1 MPKLILIQT
10 INIVLLYILKR
21 LNLHIIEGLK
31 MSSPTELE
39 DLPGVGPAIA
49 KKLSEAGYR
58 SPEAVA
64 VATPKELAA
73 AADIGESTATRIIE
87 AAREMLNIGFVSA
100 QEFLEQRKKI
110 STITTGTKNLDQLLG
125 GGIETRGITEFFGEF
140 RTGKTQI
147 CLQLSVTVQLPEE
160 RGGLN
165 GEAIYIDTEGTF
177 RPERL
182 VQIALKFELDP
193 KEVLKR
199 VIYARAYNSD
209 HQLYLSQNIDGLI
222 EKGRNIKLVVVDSMV
237 GHFRSEYIGRGMLAE
252 RQQKL
257 NKHLHTLLRLAE
269 LYNLAVVV
277 TNQVMAK
284 PDAFFGDPTSPVGGH
299 IVAHNCTTRV
309 YLRKSKGNQRIARL
323 VDSPYLPELEVLF
336 AIDENGVIDA

>member
-1 MPKLILIQT
+1 
-10 INIVLLYILKR
+10 
-21 LNLHIIEGLK
+21 

>member
-1 MPKLILIQT
+1 
-10 INIVLLYILKR
+10 
-21 LNLHIIEGLK
+21 
-31 MSSPTELE
+31 MSTPTKLE
-39 DLPGVGPAIA
+39 DLPGIGPAIA
-49 KKLSEAGYR
+49 KKLTEAGYR

-64 VATPKELAA
+64 VATPKELAS
-73 AADIGESTATRIIE
+73 AADIGETTASRIIE
-87 AAREMLNIGFVSA
+87 ATREMLNIGFISA
-100 QEFLEQRKKI
+100 QEFLEQRRTI
-110 STITTGTKNLDQLLG
+110 SQITTGTKNLDQLLG

-147 CLQLSVTVQLPEE
+147 CHQLSVTVQLPEE
-160 RGGLN
+160 SGGLN
-165 GEAIYIDTEGTF
+165 GDAVYIDTEGTF

-182 VQIALKFELDP
+182 VQIATRFELEP
-193 KEVLKR
+193 QEVLKR
-199 VIYARAYNSD
+199 IVYARAYNSD
-209 HQLYLSQNIDGLI
+209 HQLYLSQNIDEII
-222 EKGRNIKLVVVDSMV
+222 EKGRNIKVIVVDSII

-277 TNQVMAK
+277 ANQVMAK

-323 VDSPYLPELEVLF
+323 VDSPYLPESEVLF
-336 AIDENGVIDA
+336 AIEESGVSDS

>member
-1 MPKLILIQT
+1 
-10 INIVLLYILKR
+10 
-21 LNLHIIEGLK
+21 
-31 MSSPTELE
+31 MSTPTKLE
-39 DLPGVGPAIA
+39 DLPGIGPAIA
-49 KKLSEAGYR
+49 KKLTEAGYR

-64 VATPKELAA
+64 VATPKELAS
-73 AADIGESTATRIIE
+73 AADIGETTASRIIE
-87 AAREMLNIGFVSA
+87 AAREMLNIGFISA
-100 QEFLEQRKKI
+100 QEFLEQRRTI
-110 STITTGTKNLDQLLG
+110 SQITTGTKNLDQLLG

-147 CLQLSVTVQLPEE
+147 CHQLSVTVQLPEE
-160 RGGLN
+160 SGGLN
-165 GEAIYIDTEGTF
+165 GDAVYIDTEGTF

-182 VQIALKFELDP
+182 VQIATRFELEP
-193 KEVLKR
+193 QEVLKR
-199 VIYARAYNSD
+199 IVYARAYNSD
-209 HQLYLSQNIDGLI
+209 HQLYLSQNIDEII
-222 EKGRNIKLVVVDSMV
+222 EKGRNIKVIVVDSII

-257 NKHLHTLLRLAE
+257 NKHLHSLLRLAE

-277 TNQVMAK
+277 ANQVMAK

-323 VDSPYLPELEVLF
+323 VDSPYLPESEVLF
-336 AIDENGVIDA
+336 VIEESGVSDS

>member
-1 MPKLILIQT
+1 
-10 INIVLLYILKR
+10 
-21 LNLHIIEGLK
+21 
-31 MSSPTELE
+31 MSSPTRLE
-39 DLPGVGPAIA
+39 DLPGIGPAIA

-87 AAREMLNIGFVSA
+87 GAREMLNIGFVSA
-100 QEFLEQRKKI
+100 EEFLEQRKTI
-110 STITTGTKNLDQLLG
+110 SQITTGTRNLDQLLG

-147 CLQLSVTVQLPEE
+147 CHQLSVTVQLPEE
-160 RGGLN
+160 MGGLD
-165 GEAIYIDTEGTF
+165 GDAVYIDTEGTF

-182 VQIALKFELDP
+182 MSIAARFELDP
-193 KEVLKR
+193 QEVLKR

-209 HQLYLSQNIDGLI
+209 HQLYLSQNIDDLI
-222 EKGRNIKLVVVDSMV
+222 EKGRNIKLIVVDSMV

-257 NKHLHTLLRLAE
+257 NKHLHTLLRLSE

-277 TNQVMAK
+277 TNQVMSK
-284 PDAFFGDPTSPVGGH
+284 PDTFFGDPTQPVGGH

-323 VDSPYLPELEVLF
+323 VDSPYLPESEVLF
-336 AIDENGVIDA
+336 LISENGINDA

>member
-1 MPKLILIQT
+1 
-10 INIVLLYILKR
+10 
-21 LNLHIIEGLK
+21 
-31 MSSPTELE
+31 MSTPTKLE
-39 DLPGVGPAIA
+39 DLPGIGPAIA
-49 KKLSEAGYR
+49 KKLTEAGYR

-64 VATPKELAA
+64 VATPKELAS
-73 AADIGESTATRIIE
+73 AADIGETTASRIIE
-87 AAREMLNIGFVSA
+87 ATREMLNIGFISA
-100 QEFLEQRKKI
+100 QEFLEQRRTI
-110 STITTGTKNLDQLLG
+110 SQITTGAKNLDQLLG

-147 CLQLSVTVQLPEE
+147 CHQLSVTVQLPEE
-160 RGGLN
+160 SGGLN
-165 GEAIYIDTEGTF
+165 GDAVYIDTEGTF

-182 VQIALKFELDP
+182 VQIATRFELEP
-193 KEVLKR
+193 QEVLKR
-199 VIYARAYNSD
+199 IVYARAYNSD
-209 HQLYLSQNIDGLI
+209 HQLYLSQNIDEII
-222 EKGRNIKLVVVDSMV
+222 EKGRNIKVIVVDSII

-257 NKHLHTLLRLAE
+257 NKHLHSLLRLAE

-277 TNQVMAK
+277 ANQVMAK

-323 VDSPYLPELEVLF
+323 VDSPYLPESEVLF
-336 AIDENGVIDA
+336 VIEESGVSDS

>member
-1 MPKLILIQT
+1 
-10 INIVLLYILKR
+10 
-21 LNLHIIEGLK
+21 
-31 MSSPTELE
+31 MSSPTRLE
-39 DLPGVGPAIA
+39 DLPGIGPAIA

-87 AAREMLNIGFVSA
+87 GAREMLNIGFVSA
-100 QEFLEQRKKI
+100 EEFLEQRKTI
-110 STITTGTKNLDQLLG
+110 SQITTGTRNLDQLLG

-147 CLQLSVTVQLPEE
+147 CHQLSVTVQLPEE
-160 RGGLN
+160 MGGLN
-165 GEAIYIDTEGTF
+165 GDVVYIDTEGTF

-182 VQIALKFELDP
+182 MSIAARFELDP
-193 KEVLKR
+193 QEVLKR

-209 HQLYLSQNIDGLI
+209 HQLYLSQNIDDLI
-222 EKGRNIKLVVVDSMV
+222 EKGRNIKLIVVDSMV

-257 NKHLHTLLRLAE
+257 NKHLHTLLRLSE

-277 TNQVMAK
+277 TNQVMSK
-284 PDAFFGDPTSPVGGH
+284 PDTFFGDPTQPVGGH

-323 VDSPYLPELEVLF
+323 VDSPYLPESEVLF
-336 AIDENGVIDA
+336 LISENGINDA

>member
-1 MPKLILIQT
+1 LST
-10 INIVLLYILKR
+10 
-21 LNLHIIEGLK
+21 
-31 MSSPTELE
+31 PTKLE
-39 DLPGVGPAIA
+39 DLPGIGPAIA
-49 KKLSEAGYR
+49 KKLTEAGYR

-64 VATPKELAA
+64 VATPKELAS
-73 AADIGESTATRIIE
+73 AADIGETTASRIIE
-87 AAREMLNIGFVSA
+87 AAREMLNIGFISA
-100 QEFLEQRKKI
+100 QEFLEQRRTI
-110 STITTGTKNLDQLLG
+110 SQITTGTKNLDQLLG

-147 CLQLSVTVQLPEE
+147 CHQLSVTVQLPEE
-160 RGGLN
+160 SGGLN
-165 GEAIYIDTEGTF
+165 GDAVYIDTEGTF

-182 VQIALKFELDP
+182 VQIATRFELEP
-193 KEVLKR
+193 QEVLKR
-199 VIYARAYNSD
+199 IVYARAYNSD
-209 HQLYLSQNIDGLI
+209 HQLYLSQNVDEII
-222 EKGRNIKLVVVDSMV
+222 EKGRNIKVIVVDSII

-269 LYNLAVVV
+269 LYNLAIVVA
-277 TNQVMAK
+277 NQVMAK

-323 VDSPYLPELEVLF
+323 VDSPHLPESEILF
-336 AIDENGVIDA
+336 VIEESGVSDS

>member
-1 MPKLILIQT
+1 
-10 INIVLLYILKR
+10 
-21 LNLHIIEGLK
+21 
-31 MSSPTELE
+31 LE
-39 DLPGVGPAIA
+39 DLPGIGPAIA

-87 AAREMLNIGFVSA
+87 GAREMLNIGFVSA
-100 QEFLEQRKKI
+100 EEFLEQRKTI
-110 STITTGTKNLDQLLG
+110 SQITTGTRNLDQLLG

-147 CLQLSVTVQLPEE
+147 CHQLSVTVQLPEE
-160 RGGLN
+160 MGGLN
-165 GEAIYIDTEGTF
+165 GDVVYIDTEGTF

-182 VQIALKFELDP
+182 MSIAARFELDP
-193 KEVLKR
+193 QEVLKR

-209 HQLYLSQNIDGLI
+209 HQLYLSQNIDDLI
-222 EKGRNIKLVVVDSMV
+222 EKGRNIKLIVVDSMV

-257 NKHLHTLLRLAE
+257 NKHLHTLLRLSE

-277 TNQVMAK
+277 TNQVMSK
-284 PDAFFGDPTSPVGGH
+284 PDTFFGDPTQPVGGH

-323 VDSPYLPELEVLF
+323 VDSPYLPESEVLF
-336 AIDENGVIDA
+336 LISENGINDA

>member
-1 MPKLILIQT
+1 
-10 INIVLLYILKR
+10 
-21 LNLHIIEGLK
+21 
-31 MSSPTELE
+31 MSSPTQLE
-39 DLPGVGPAIA
+39 DLPGIGPAIA

-64 VATPKELAA
+64 VATPKELST
-73 AADIGESTATRIIE
+73 AADIGETTASRIIE
-87 AAREMLNIGFVSA
+87 AAREMLNIGFISA
-100 QEFLEQRKKI
+100 QEFLEQRKNI
-110 STITTGTKNLDQLLG
+110 SQITTGTKNLDQLLG

-147 CLQLSVTVQLPEE
+147 CHQLSVTVQLPEE

-165 GEAIYIDTEGTF
+165 GDAVYIDTEGTF

-182 VQIALKFELDP
+182 VQIATRLELEP
-193 KEVLKR
+193 REVLKR
-199 VIYARAYNSD
+199 VVYARAYNSD
-209 HQLYLSQNIDGLI
+209 HQLYLSQNIDGII
-222 EKGRNIKLVVVDSMV
+222 EKGKNVKLIVVDSMV
-237 GHFRSEYIGRGMLAE
+237 GYFRSEYIGRGMLAE

-257 NKHLHTLLRLAE
+257 NKHLHNLLRLAE
-269 LYNLAVVV
+269 LYNLAIVV

-284 PDAFFGDPTSPVGGH
+284 PDAFFGDPTAPVGGH

-323 VDSPYLPELEVLF
+323 VDSPYLPESEILF
-336 AIDENGVIDA
+336 VIDEAGVLDS

>member
-1 MPKLILIQT
+1 
-10 INIVLLYILKR
+10 
-21 LNLHIIEGLK
+21 
-31 MSSPTELE
+31 MSTPTKLE
-39 DLPGVGPAIA
+39 DLPGIGPAIA
-49 KKLSEAGYR
+49 KKLTEAGYR

-64 VATPKELAA
+64 VATPKELAS
-73 AADIGESTATRIIE
+73 AADIGETTASRIIE
-87 AAREMLNIGFVSA
+87 ATREMLNIGFISA
-100 QEFLEQRKKI
+100 QEFLEQRRTI
-110 STITTGTKNLDQLLG
+110 SQITTGTKNLDQLLG

-147 CLQLSVTVQLPEE
+147 CHQLSVTVQLPEE
-160 RGGLN
+160 SGGLN
-165 GEAIYIDTEGTF
+165 GDAVYIDTEGTF

-182 VQIALKFELDP
+182 VQIATRFELEP
-193 KEVLKR
+193 QEVLKR
-199 VIYARAYNSD
+199 IVYARAYNSD
-209 HQLYLSQNIDGLI
+209 HQLYLSQNIDEII
-222 EKGRNIKLVVVDSMV
+222 EKGRNIKVIVVDSII

-257 NKHLHTLLRLAE
+257 NKHLHSLLRLAE

-277 TNQVMAK
+277 ANQVMAK

-323 VDSPYLPELEVLF
+323 VDSPYLPESEVLF
-336 AIDENGVIDA
+336 VIEESGVSDS

>member
-1 MPKLILIQT
+1 
-10 INIVLLYILKR
+10 
-21 LNLHIIEGLK
+21 
-31 MSSPTELE
+31 MSTPTKLE
-39 DLPGVGPAIA
+39 DLPGIGPAIA
-49 KKLSEAGYR
+49 KKLTEAGYR

-64 VATPKELAA
+64 VATPKELAS
-73 AADIGESTATRIIE
+73 AADIGETTASRIIE
-87 AAREMLNIGFVSA
+87 ATREMLNIGFISA
-100 QEFLEQRKKI
+100 QEFLEQRRTI
-110 STITTGTKNLDQLLG
+110 SQITTGTKNLDQLLG

-147 CLQLSVTVQLPEE
+147 CHQLSVTVQLPEE
-160 RGGLN
+160 SGGLN
-165 GEAIYIDTEGTF
+165 GDAVYIDTEGTF

-182 VQIALKFELDP
+182 VQIATRFELEP
-193 KEVLKR
+193 QEVLKR
-199 VIYARAYNSD
+199 IVYARAYNSD
-209 HQLYLSQNIDGLI
+209 HQLYLSQNIDEII
-222 EKGRNIKLVVVDSMV
+222 EKGRNIKVIVVDSII

-257 NKHLHTLLRLAE
+257 NKHLHSLLRLAE

-277 TNQVMAK
+277 ANQVMAK

-323 VDSPYLPELEVLF
+323 VDSPYLPESEVLF
-336 AIDENGVIDA
+336 AIEESGVSDS

>member
-1 MPKLILIQT
+1 
-10 INIVLLYILKR
+10 
-21 LNLHIIEGLK
+21 
-31 MSSPTELE
+31 MSSPTQLE
-39 DLPGVGPAIA
+39 DLPGIGPAIA

-64 VATPKELAA
+64 VATPKELST
-73 AADIGESTATRIIE
+73 AADIGETTASRIIE
-87 AAREMLNIGFVSA
+87 AAREMLNIGFISA
-100 QEFLEQRKKI
+100 QEFLEQRKNI
-110 STITTGTKNLDQLLG
+110 SQITTGTKNLDQLLG

-147 CLQLSVTVQLPEE
+147 CHQLSVTVQLPEE

-165 GEAIYIDTEGTF
+165 GDAVYIDTEGTF

-182 VQIALKFELDP
+182 VQIATRLELEP
-193 KEVLKR
+193 QEVLKR
-199 VIYARAYNSD
+199 VVYARAYNSD
-209 HQLYLSQNIDGLI
+209 HQLYLSQNIDGII
-222 EKGRNIKLVVVDSMV
+222 EKGKNVKLIVVDSMV
-237 GHFRSEYIGRGMLAE
+237 GYFRSEYIGRGMLAE

-257 NKHLHTLLRLAE
+257 NKHLHNLLRLAE
-269 LYNLAVVV
+269 LYNLAIVV

-284 PDAFFGDPTSPVGGH
+284 PDAFFGDPTAPVGGH

-323 VDSPYLPELEVLF
+323 VDSPYLPESEILF
-336 AIDENGVIDA
+336 VIDEAGVLDS

>member
-1 MPKLILIQT
+1 
-10 INIVLLYILKR
+10 
-21 LNLHIIEGLK
+21 
-31 MSSPTELE
+31 MSSPTRLE
-39 DLPGVGPAIA
+39 DLPGIGPAIA

-87 AAREMLNIGFVSA
+87 GAREMLNIGFVSA
-100 QEFLEQRKKI
+100 EEFLEQRKTI
-110 STITTGTKNLDQLLG
+110 SQITTGTRNLDQLLG

-147 CLQLSVTVQLPEE
+147 CHQLSVTVQLPEE
-160 RGGLN
+160 MGGLN
-165 GEAIYIDTEGTF
+165 GDAVYIDTEGTF

-182 VQIALKFELDP
+182 MSIAARFELDP
-193 KEVLKR
+193 QEVLKR

-209 HQLYLSQNIDGLI
+209 HQLYLSQNIDDLI
-222 EKGRNIKLVVVDSMV
+222 EKGRNIKLIVVDSMV

-257 NKHLHTLLRLAE
+257 NKHLHTLLRLSE

-277 TNQVMAK
+277 TNQVMSK
-284 PDAFFGDPTSPVGGH
+284 PDTFFGDPTQPVGGH

-323 VDSPYLPELEVLF
+323 VDSPYLPESEVLF
-336 AIDENGVIDA
+336 LISENGINDA

>member
-1 MPKLILIQT
+1 
-10 INIVLLYILKR
+10 
-21 LNLHIIEGLK
+21 
-31 MSSPTELE
+31 MSAPTQLE

-49 KKLSEAGYR
+49 KKLSEAGFR

-73 AADIGESTATRIIE
+73 AADIGEATATRIIE

-100 QEFLEQRKKI
+100 QEFLEQRKAI

-147 CLQLSVTVQLPEE
+147 CHQLSVTVQLPEE
-160 RGGLN
+160 KGGLS
-165 GEAIYIDTEGTF
+165 GETVYIDTEGTF
-177 RPERL
+177 RPERI
-182 VQIALKFELDP
+182 VQVATRFELDP
-193 KEVLKR
+193 KAALKK

-222 EKGRNIKLVVVDSMV
+222 TKGKNIKLIIVDSMV

-257 NKHLHTLLRLAE
+257 NKHLHTLLRLSE

-284 PDAFFGDPTSPVGGH
+284 PDTFFGDPTAPVGGH
-299 IVAHNCTTRV
+299 IVAHNCTTRI

-323 VDSPYLPELEVLF
+323 VDSPYLPESEVVF
-336 AIDENGVIDA
+336 SIDENGVSDS

>member
-1 MPKLILIQT
+1 
-10 INIVLLYILKR
+10 
-21 LNLHIIEGLK
+21 
-31 MSSPTELE
+31 MSSPTRLE
-39 DLPGVGPAIA
+39 DLPGIGPAIA

-87 AAREMLNIGFVSA
+87 GAREMLNIGFVSA
-100 QEFLEQRKKI
+100 EEFLEQRKTI
-110 STITTGTKNLDQLLG
+110 SQITTGTRNLDQLLG

-147 CLQLSVTVQLPEE
+147 CHQLSVTVQLPKEM
-160 RGGLN
+160 GGLN
-165 GEAIYIDTEGTF
+165 GDAVYIDTEGTF

-182 VQIALKFELDP
+182 MSIAARFELDP
-193 KEVLKR
+193 QEVLKR

-209 HQLYLSQNIDGLI
+209 HQLYLSQNIDDLI
-222 EKGRNIKLVVVDSMV
+222 EKGRNIKLIVVDSMV

-257 NKHLHTLLRLAE
+257 NKHLHTLLRLSE

-277 TNQVMAK
+277 TNQVMSK
-284 PDAFFGDPTSPVGGH
+284 PDTFFGDPTQPVGGH

-323 VDSPYLPELEVLF
+323 VDSPYLPESEVLF
-336 AIDENGVIDA
+336 LISENGINDA